1 MGGAVFPSSQA
12 KWSKSKSDLL
22 HIWNLNMCCVCV
34 CVRVSSFYITNL
46 VDTENRLD

>member
-22 HIWNLNMCCVCV
+22 YIWNLNMCCVCV
-34 CVRVSSFYITNL
+34 CMCECILYNQPH
-46 VDTENRLD
+46 DTENRLD